1 MEIPVDVF
9 YELYDGVLDK
19 FKSEYRSIHG
29 TDPKPIQIF
38 GLPGYK
44 EKKLTLEESLAN
56 NEAVAH
62 LVGDKAPSING
73 RYLYDK
79 RFSLVKK
86 KREGSLDEYVV
97 VNAPYDKLFF
107 LYLGYEGLEEYKEAK
122 TRQFIDY
129 TGYYYSYRKHQI
141 CTYSLRINFSQ
152 KPAFQHVPQQEF
164 IVEEQGFHDHKH
176 NPIYSGYGYILEGK
190 LQLMMWVKEG
200 SDRLRILLDSGDDPE
215 NQDAMRG
222 IILSVSSFQGKPLNA
237 TETVVVKNGKT
248 QDLDVLRI
256 KRYLFL
262 HRYNFRTDSR
272 PLNLHQMIAI
282 GYTADFLRNFVGAW
296 RVLRFEKEKAVCS
309 ILYVEED
316 YHITCYSTN
325 YELGNLNEQVCLPS
339 ISTEAQYQNRN
350 TILLD
355 CYPKEGARKISSLM
369 LNIPNANARVTGG
382 VINVVGG
389 NNLYPFTSAIAMG
402 RDKALFEK
410 LKASNNKMKTAEKE
424 LKGNDDLKMLLKGQD
439 GNPLYKEI
447 AFRLKEIQD
456 ATVYNIPEEIRQ
468 LLP

>member
-19 FKSEYRSIHG
+19 FKSEYRSIHR
-29 TDPKPIQIF
+29 TDPQPIQIF
-38 GLPGYK
+38 GLPGYD
-44 EKKLTLEESLAN
+44 KKKSTLAESLTN
-56 NEAVAH
+56 
-62 LVGDKAPSING
+62 DKTIIEFYFDKLSSVNS

-79 RFSLVKK
+79 RLSLDKK
-86 KREGSLDEYVV
+86 KKEGSLDEYVV
-97 VNAPYDKLFF
+97 INAPYDKLFF
-107 LYLGYEGLEEYKEAK
+107 LYLGYGGIEEYKEAK

-141 CTYSLRINFSQ
+141 CTYSLKVNFSR

-176 NPIYSGYGYILEGK
+176 NPVYSGYGYILEGK

-222 IILSVSSFQGKPLNA
+222 IILSVSSYQGKPLTA
-237 TETVVVKNGKT
+237 TETVVIRDDSSTEN
-248 QDLDVLRI
+248 LDTLRI

-262 HRYNFRTDSR
+262 HRYNFRIDSR
-272 PLNLHQMIAI
+272 PLNLHQMLAM
-282 GYTADFLRNFVGAW
+282 GYPADFLRNFVGAW
-296 RVLRFEKEKAVCS
+296 RVLRFEKGKPIFS

-316 YHITCYSTN
+316 YHITCYNTN
-325 YELGNLNEQVCLPS
+325 YDLGNLNEQVCLPS

-355 CYPKEGARKISSLM
+355 CYPKEGAKKLSSLM
-369 LNIPNANARVTGG
+369 LNIPNSNARVTGG

-402 RDKALFEK
+402 RDESLFEK
-410 LKASNNKMKTAEKE
+410 LRASENRMKTAKKE
-424 LKGNDDLKMLLKGQD
+424 LKKNNDLNALLTASD
-439 GNPLYKEI
+439 NNTLFKEI
-447 AFRLKEIQD
+447 ARRLKEVHD
-456 ATVYNIPEEIRQ
+456 ATVFNVPEEIRQ
-468 LLP
+468 L